1 MRWKLFLVKGTMRIE
16 TIIKTD
22 KIPEM
27 PEMAFPGLLYTFWV
41 YFAL

>member
-1 MRWKLFLVKGTMRIE
+1 MCWKLFLVEDIMRIE

-27 PEMAFPGLLYTFWV
+27 PEMAFPGLLYVF
-41 YFAL
+41 